1 MEGSLLAGRY
11 RIGEIIGSG
20 GMAIV
25 YRGQDEHTGQA
36 VAVKVLRSE
45 YVQDEAYVRRFEK
58 ESQIAIRYAHKNIVR
73 TIEVGVEAGRHYIV
87 MEYVDGQTLKEYIAE
102 HGRLQPEEVVRI
114 GWQICD
120 ALFYAHSHQ
129 LVHRDIK
136 PQNILISREGAI
148 KVADFGI
155 AKAPDSTMTISGSNV
170 LGSVHYISPEQAR
183 GGVIDEKADLY
194 SIGVVFYEMITGSVP
209 FAGETPVAVAIK
221 HLQEAPRPPREIVPD
236 MPKALELVI
245 LKAMAK
251 DPAVRYDNAREMAR
265 DLERTLVEP
274 DGSYVVIRPP
284 SEEFEGTRPLHMV
297 RDGSPASPGGGTG
310 YTSYSNTGSR
320 RLAAVRGEPVRPRPR
335 RGAGPIVVMSIALAV
350 LILGGGYLIVRGA
363 LGRLFR
369 PVQVPKLTDLTLE
382 EAKDR
387 LDAIGLTCTVQQK
400 NSDKIA
406 EGLVMG
412 QNPKPEEELAPD
424 GVVELTVSAG
434 PVKVEVP
441 GVTDQSYEEAAQDIQ
456 AAGLT
461 VGNVHYEDSDQ
472 PKDTVLKQDPA
483 EGEMLK
489 LGGTVDLWLS
499 QQSDTS
505 LSMPLLY
512 GKPKSEA
519 TKALRDMGVSAD
531 RIVQKASSLPVDTVV
546 GQDPQPGQI
555 IEPNQVLELWVSNGT
570 LPAYTKELTLAYDV
584 QVSNV
589 LVEIVYQDGDSK
601 QTLYRATEK
610 AGSHSQTLTLDSDSL
625 GQKTVTVFLDGNPLK
640 SETVTFTAEDS
651 N

>member
-25 YRGQDEHTGQA
+25 YRGQDELTGQI

-73 TIEVGVEAGRHYIV
+73 TIEVGVEEGRHYIV

-194 SIGVVFYEMITGSVP
+194 SIGVVFYEMITGTVP
-209 FAGETPVAVAIK
+209 FAGDTPVAVAIK

-284 SEEFEGTRPLHMV
+284 SEDFEGTRPLHMV
-297 RDGSPASPGGGTG
+297 REGSPASPGGGA
-310 YTSYSNTGSR
+310 YSSSANTGSR
-320 RLAAVRGEPVRPRPR
+320 RLAAVRSEPVRHRPR
-335 RGAGPIVVMSIALAV
+335 HRVGPIVALSIMLVV
-350 LILGGGYLIVRGA
+350 LILGGGTLIVRGA

-369 PVQVPKLTDLTLE
+369 PVEVPKLIDLTLE

-387 LDAIGLTCTVQQK
+387 LDAIGLNCTVQKK

-406 EGLVMG
+406 EGVVMS
-412 QNPKPEEELAPD
+412 QNPEPEEELAPD
-424 GVVELTVSAG
+424 GVVELIVSAG

-441 GVTDQSYEEAAQDIQ
+441 GVTDLSYEEAKKDIKD
-456 AAGLT
+456 AGLT
-461 VGNVHYEDSDQ
+461 VGNVRYEDSDQ

-489 LGGTVDLWLS
+489 LGGMVNLWLS
-499 QQSDTS
+499 QQADTS

-512 GKPKSEA
+512 GKSKAEA
-519 TKALRDMGVSAD
+519 TKALREMGLSAD
-531 RIVQKASSLPVDTVV
+531 RIVQKASSLPIDTVV

-570 LPAYTKELTLAYDV
+570 LPAYTKELSLTFDV

-601 QTLYRATEK
+601 QTIYRATEK